1 MYVEVRYLD
10 LSGTRQPSLEGI
22 RFMPLLRFLNLSRC
36 ALMNVSLEDMPLLNI
51 LDLSFNQIHDLN
63 AMQLKTLDGLTHL
76 NLSGNHMT
84 PHLDTGFLLF
94 TKRAGLANLKT
105 LTMVNTGIELLA
117 SGVFQVMAELTSLD
131 LRENPLQYFYK
142 QAFEGLGE
150 LRVLRADDARVCC
163 RIFHH
168 NTEIIE
174 CDSPSDELSSCDD
187 LLKSDFFRVI
197 LWVFSVLTI
206 TGNAGVLIFRLCLE
220 KEGTSLAY
228 RALVVNLS
236 MSDFLMGVYLAIIG
250 SADAQFQGVYVSR
263 ETEWRESNTCKA
275 AGFLA
280 LVSSEVSAFA
290 LCLITLDRFLVIKFP
305 FSSSLR
311 LTKLS
316 AILACGATWAVGM
329 TLGAFPL
336 FQPDWEFYGQ
346 NGICLP
352 LPITQRSFKGQDYAF
367 GVFIVLNFVLFL
379 VIGAGQALI
388 FYNIHSSAMATM
400 KGHRKQ
406 DTVIARRLFL
416 IVCTDFCCW
425 FPIGLMGLLASS
437 GIPIPGVVNVLA
449 AVFVLPINS
458 AINPFLY
465 TINALLERRANKME
479 QKRIEKTMTR
489 FHVELRSWPSDKV
502 EELVQFCLRTNLV
515 QRRHMLRE
523 LRVSTSVGQNSRR
536 QQAAPTIK
544 DLRQC
549 QTEHLICALL
559 ERGQDV
565 TETEVKALEELVV
578 FVNTNRVQKEC
589 TLQECTLQECTLQ
602 ECTLQECTLQEHT
615 PSTSGRE
622 DLLRSQTTPVMESV
636 PT

>member
-10 LSGTRQPSLEGI
+10 LSGTRQPSLEDI
-22 RFMPLLRFLNLSRC
+22 HFMPFLRFLNLSRC
-36 ALMNVSLEDMPLLNI
+36 ALMNISLEDMPLLNV

-63 AMQLKTLDGLTHL
+63 AMQLKTLIGLTHL

-84 PHLDTGFLLF
+84 PHLDSDFLLF
-94 TKRAGLANLKT
+94 TKQAGLANLKT
-105 LTMVNTGIELLA
+105 LTMVDTGIELLA
-117 SGVFQVMAELTSLD
+117 SGIFQLVAELTSMD
-131 LRENPLQYFYK
+131 LRENQLRYLSRD
-142 QAFEGLGE
+142 AFEGLE
-150 LRVLRADDARVCC
+150 KLRVLRADDARVCC
-163 RIFHH
+163 KIFHQ
-168 NTEIIE
+168 NTEIVE
-174 CDSPSDELSSCDD
+174 CDAPSDELSSCDD
-187 LLKSDFFRVI
+187 LLKSDFFRVF
-197 LWVFSVLTI
+197 LWVVSVLTI

-228 RALVVNLS
+228 RVLVVNLS
-236 MSDFLMGVYLAIIG
+236 MADFLMGVYLAIIG
-250 SADAQFQGVYVSR
+250 SADAQFQGVYISK

-280 LVSSEVSAFA
+280 LVSSEVSASA

-316 AILACGATWAVGM
+316 ATVACGATWAVGV
-329 TLGAFPL
+329 TLAAFPL
-336 FQPDWEFYGQ
+336 SQTDWEFYGQ

-352 LPITQRSFKGQDYAF
+352 LPITQRPFKGQKYSF

-465 TINALLERRANKME
+465 TINALLERRAKKME
-479 QKRIEKTMTR
+479 QKRMEKMMSR
-489 FHVELRSWPSDKV
+489 LHVELRSWPSDKV
-502 EELVQFCLRTNLV
+502 EELVQFCLSVDVMHTW
-515 QRRHMLRE
+515 QRHE
-523 LRVSTSVGQNSRR
+523 TAAESEIRR
-536 QQAAPTIK
+536 AA
-544 DLRQC
+544 
-549 QTEHLICALL
+549 
-559 ERGQDV
+559 
-565 TETEVKALEELVV
+565 
-578 FVNTNRVQKEC
+578 
-589 TLQECTLQECTLQ
+589 
-602 ECTLQECTLQEHT
+602 
-615 PSTSGRE
+615 S
-622 DLLRSQTTPVMESV
+622 
-636 PT
+636 

>member
-1 MYVEVRYLD
+1 
-10 LSGTRQPSLEGI
+10 
-22 RFMPLLRFLNLSRC
+22 
-36 ALMNVSLEDMPLLNI
+36 
-51 LDLSFNQIHDLN
+51 
-63 AMQLKTLDGLTHL
+63 MQLRNLVGLTHL

-84 PHLDTGFLLF
+84 THLDTRFLLF
-94 TKRAGLANLKT
+94 TKQVGLANLKT
-105 LTMVNTGIELLA
+105 LTMVDTGIEVLA
-117 SGVFQVMAELTSLD
+117 SSVFQFMTELTSLD
-131 LRENPLQYFYK
+131 LRENLLRYLSK
-142 QAFEGLGE
+142 DVFEGLGK
-150 LRVLRADDARVCC
+150 LRILQGDNARVCC
-163 RIFHH
+163 EFFHY
-168 NTEIIE
+168 NTEIQE
-174 CDSPSDELSSCDD
+174 CDAPSDELSSCDD
-187 LLKSDFFRVI
+187 LLKSDFFRVL
-197 LWVFSVLTI
+197 LWIFSVLTI

-228 RALVVNLS
+228 RVLVVNLS

-250 SADAQFQGVYVSR
+250 SADAQFQGVYISR

-290 LCLITLDRFLVIKFP
+290 ICLITLDRFLVIKFP

-316 AILACGATWAVGM
+316 VIVACGATWAVGV
-329 TLGAFPL
+329 TLAAFPL
-336 FQPDWEFYGQ
+336 FQKDWEFYGQ

-406 DTVIARRLFL
+406 DTVIARRLLL

-465 TINALLERRANKME
+465 TINALLERRAEKME
-479 QKRIEKTMTR
+479 QKRMEKMMSR
-489 FHVELRSWPSDKV
+489 LHVELQSWPSDKV
-502 EELVQFCLRTNLV
+502 EELVKFCLSSNLVHKKRVLQEFGKEYSPRPQATPTGEDLRRQTEDVIRAYKLIMEGDEGMTETEMKALEKLVQFCLSANPV
-515 QRRHMLRE
+515 QTRE
-523 LRVSTSVGQNSRR
+523 FGPSTSVGENSFG
-536 QQAAPTIK
+536 QQTVSVSEGLPT
-544 DLRQC
+544 LPQS
-549 QTEHLICALL
+549 QTEAQIHVSQVILL
-559 ERGQDV
+559 ERD
-565 TETEVKALEELVV
+565 EEVKVTSLDGEGPSEE
-578 FVNTNRVQKEC
+578 
-589 TLQECTLQECTLQ
+589 
-602 ECTLQECTLQEHT
+602 
-615 PSTSGRE
+615 
-622 DLLRSQTTPVMESV
+622 SQC
-636 PT
+636 

>member
-1 MYVEVRYLD
+1 
-10 LSGTRQPSLEGI
+10 
-22 RFMPLLRFLNLSRC
+22 MPFLRFLNLSRC
-36 ALMNVSLEDMPLLNI
+36 ALTNVSLEDMPLLNV
-51 LDLSFNQIHDLN
+51 LDLSFNEIHDLN
-63 AMQLKTLDGLTHL
+63 AMQLKTLVGLMHL

-84 PHLDTGFLLF
+84 PHLDSDFLLF
-94 TKRAGLANLKT
+94 TKQAGMANLKT
-105 LTMVNTGIELLA
+105 LTMVDTGIELLG
-117 SGVFQVMAELTSLD
+117 SGVFQFMMELTSLD
-131 LRENPLQYFYK
+131 LEKNPLRYLSSD
-142 QAFEGLGE
+142 AFKSIGK

-163 RIFHH
+163 EFFHQ
-168 NTEIIE
+168 NTEIVE
-174 CDSPSDELSSCDD
+174 CDAPSDELSSCDD
-187 LLKSDFFRVI
+187 LLKSDFFRVF
-197 LWVFSVLTI
+197 LWVFSVLTV

-220 KEGTSLAY
+220 KEGASLAY

-250 SADAQFQGVYVSR
+250 WADAQFQGVYVSR

-275 AGFLA
+275 AGFIA

-290 LCLITLDRFLVIKFP
+290 ICLITMDRFLVIKFP

-316 AILACGATWAVGM
+316 ATVACGATWAVGV
-329 TLGAFPL
+329 TLAAFPL
-336 FQPDWEFYGQ
+336 FQTNWGFYGQ
-346 NGICLP
+346 DGICLP

-437 GIPIPGVVNVLA
+437 GIPIPGVVNVWA

-465 TINALLERRANKME
+465 TINALLERRAKKME
-479 QKRIEKTMTR
+479 QKRMEKMMSR
-489 FHVELRSWPSDKV
+489 LHVELRSWPSNKV
-502 EELVQFCLRTNLV
+502 EELGHFCLSLNPV
-515 QRRHMLRE
+515 QKKRVLQE
-523 LRVSTSVGQNSRR
+523 LGVSTSGGEHPPRP
-536 QQAAPTIK
+536 QAAPKIE
-544 DLRQC
+544 DLRRQA
-549 QTEHLICALL
+549 EDLILPKKD
-559 ERGQDV
+559 EGM
-565 TETEVKALEELVV
+565 TETEVKALQELVL
-578 FVNTNRVQKEC
+578 FSQHESGADGARVTRARGQHVWRRGVTE
-589 TLQECTLQECTLQ
+589 
-602 ECTLQECTLQEHT
+602 
-615 PSTSGRE
+615 
-622 DLLRSQTTPVMESV
+622 TTKSV
-636 PT
+636 